1 MIARAVRLRNRLGA
15 VALALLAMP
24 ALAQDTLPVAVVPQ
38 PASVERLDG
47 AFVLDATTTVAV
59 TTDDPEV
66 RRIAETWAARV
77 RLASALALPLAEVDV
92 EPENQVVFHLDPEA
106 AIEDEGYALTVTREG
121 VLVKAASEAGL
132 FYGAQTLRQLL
143 PPAVERGGALP
154 AETEVAW
161 AIPAVRIEDAPRF
174 GWRGLHLD
182 VGRHFQP
189 VAFVKRYL
197 DLMALH
203 KLNRFHWHLTED
215 QGWRIEIERYPR
227 LTEVGAWRDGTLVG
241 SYRNEPHTYDGV
253 RYGGYYTQDEI
264 REVVAYAAERHITV
278 VPEIEMPG
286 HASAAIAAYPELG
299 CSGEPVEVVQG
310 WGVFEDIFC
319 PTEATFTFLENVL
332 TEVLDLFPGEHV
344 HIGGDEAPKGAWER
358 SAAAQEVIRRE
369 GLADEHELQSYVVRR
384 IERFLSER
392 GRRLVGWDE
401 IVEGGLSPTATLM
414 YWRSWDEA
422 PLRQAAAQGNDIV
435 MTPNHTLYLDH
446 YQADPAS
453 EPLAIGG
460 LTTLQDVYAY
470 EPVPA
475 FFSEGQAASIL
486 GAQGNVWT
494 EYLPEPHDVEYM
506 VWPRALALA
515 EAVWSEPARRDW
527 VDFQDRLPTAL
538 DRLRILGV
546 NYRPPDLP

>member
-1 MIARAVRLRNRLGA
+1 MIARASRLRNRLGA
-15 VALALLAMP
+15 CALLLLSVSAS
-24 ALAQDTLPVAVVPQ
+24 AQDAPRYPIVPQ
-38 PASVERLDG
+38 PASVEPAEG
-47 AFVLDATTTVAV
+47 AFVIDSTVTVAV
-59 TTDDPEV
+59 TSPEA
-66 RRIAETWAARV
+66 RPAAEAWAARV
-77 RLASALALPLAEVDV
+77 RLASGLALPFAEV
-92 EPENQVVFHLDPEA
+92 EGEGQVVFHLDPEGA
-106 AIEDEGYALTVTREG
+106 VEEEGYELTVTREG
-121 VLVKAASEAGL
+121 VFVRAAAEAGL

-154 AETEVAW
+154 EGSEVEW
-161 AIPAVRIEDAPRF
+161 AIPAVQIKDAPRF
-174 GWRGLHLD
+174 AWRGLHLD

-189 VAFVKRYL
+189 VAFVKKTL

-215 QGWRIEIERYPR
+215 QGWRIEIERYPL
-227 LTEVGAWRDGTLVG
+227 LTSVGAWRDGTLVG
-241 SYRNEPHTYDGV
+241 SYRNEPHTTDGV
-253 RYGGYYTQDEI
+253 RYGGFYTQDEI

-286 HASAAIAAYPELG
+286 HASAAVAAYPEMG
-299 CSGEPVEVVQG
+299 CSGEPVEVVQR

-332 TEVLDLFPGEHV
+332 TEVLDLFPGEYV
-344 HIGGDEAPKGAWER
+344 HIGGDEAPKAAWER
-358 SAAAQEVIRRE
+358 SEAAQDVIRRE
-369 GLADEHELQSYVVRR
+369 GLADEHELQSYFVRR
-384 IERFLSER
+384 IERFLNER

-422 PLRQAAAQGNDIV
+422 PLRQAADQGNDIV
-435 MTPNHTLYLDH
+435 MTPNHTLYFDH

-460 LTTLQDVYAY
+460 LTTLEDVYAY
-470 EPVPA
+470 EPVPD
-475 FFSEGQAASIL
+475 FFSPDQADLIL

-494 EYLPEPHDVEYM
+494 EYLPTAQHVEYH

-527 VDFQDRLPTAL
+527 ADFEARLPTAL
-538 DRLRILGV
+538 DRLRLLRV
-546 NYRPPDLP
+546 NYRPTTP